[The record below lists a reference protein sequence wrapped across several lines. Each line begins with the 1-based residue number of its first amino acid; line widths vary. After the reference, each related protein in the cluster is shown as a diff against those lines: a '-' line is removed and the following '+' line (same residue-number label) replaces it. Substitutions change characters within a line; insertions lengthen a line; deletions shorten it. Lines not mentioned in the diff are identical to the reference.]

1 MCLCIVLFWK
11 ILHPSGCAVSQWE
24 TSILKWPNM
33 ACPTSKEAPDG
44 RKLLQ
49 CIIANGGLVQPAN
62 ERPVCCPGVIWITH
76 AVGTVRNLAYLAFAC
91 HMRWTGEVSII
102 ITLDWE
108 NGIRVVKRC
117 MTFESGPECILTLF
131 WAIYALVLIQCRD
144 ALVRSQLVVA
154 GLVSNDELP
163 CHLEGCSLVVPV
175 KGLEDVLILC
185 LNSA

>member
-131 WAIYALVLIQCRD
+131 WAIYALVLIQCG
-144 ALVRSQLVVA
+144 A
-154 GLVSNDELP
+154 VSNFYEIRDYLWP
-163 CHLEGCSLVVPV
+163 VHGVTYTGRKTIGRISVCLYLEMKFWKKS
-175 KGLEDVLILC
+175 
-185 LNSA
+185 